1 MVLHLLGHGVVG
13 DGDVGLPVVE
23 GVCKPVTV
31 VVRPKYLYLEQKYFR
46 A

>member
-1 MVLHLLGHGVVG
+1 MVLHLLGHGVVS

-31 VVRPKYLYLEQKYFR
+31 VVRLKYLYLEPT
-46 A
+46 